1 MRGQVSSKAKSET
14 AQLLPIK
21 AACSLGCQSIRQG
34 PNQMKEETAWTLPPQ
49 YGAIVELVKTPGFH
63 PGDCGFD
70 PRWHPHVAVAQLV
83 RAPGCGPG
91 GCGFEFRQ
99 SPQMRL

>member
-1 MRGQVSSKAKSET
+1 MSEYPPWPKSDERGNGLDFA
-14 AQLLPIK
+14 
-21 AACSLGCQSIRQG
+21 
-34 PNQMKEETAWTLPPQ
+34 PQ

-63 PGDCGFD
+63 PGDCGFE